1 MLAENNTQIIIV
13 FLVICVFS
21 TLISFLY
28 FNKFKKNKNDKILD
42 LIGNIGYAET
52 NITSSFGVMNVIDG
66 LGNSK
71 NYICKSQKCLIE
83 KKSRILV
90 TEYNIE
96 DEIFVVNNYPEI

>member
-52 NITSSFGVMNVIDG
+52 NISSSFGVINVVDG
-66 LGNSK
+66 LGNLK
-71 NYICKSQKCLIE
+71 NYICKSQKGLIE
-83 KKSRILV
+83 KSSRILI
-90 TEYNIE
+90 TEYCIE